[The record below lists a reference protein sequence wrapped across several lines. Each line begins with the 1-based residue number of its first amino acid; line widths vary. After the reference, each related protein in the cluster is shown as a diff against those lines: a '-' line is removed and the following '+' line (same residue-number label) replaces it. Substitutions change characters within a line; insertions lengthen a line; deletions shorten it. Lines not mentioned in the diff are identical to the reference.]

1 MTRASSSSPSSE
13 ALLWKRFAKLL
24 ALALI
29 CVAGAWIALV
39 SDRQNQSPRFESM
52 RLFPALEG
60 RLAEIAQIELTVGRG
75 VRGVDKISLSRR
87 PEGGFG
93 VDQRGGYP
101 ANPRLAEKFLRG
113 LAQLEAYEK
122 RTSDEKQYARLGLV
136 APEKLGSAL
145 RIVLRDTQGKAM
157 AALLAGKVP
166 EQVAD
171 VDGKGLIYARRDGEA
186 QAYLARGSFPLA
198 QNVGD
203 YLDPAFLAISPAD
216 IASVTLWAGTEHPV
230 LLNREKGMQD
240 FVLQN
245 IPQDRKPG
253 EPALLNSVAQAL
265 ATGGFADVA
274 PEKAFEFP
282 PAGPR
287 VELVTY
293 DGLMFSLSLAADAGF
308 LWARVEVR
316 GEGEA
321 AAARN
326 KRFSGWIYRLP
337 PALGS
342 QLVQSLDLL
351 TEPRDSAP

>member
-1 MTRASSSSPSSE
+1 MRTGSSPSSE

-24 ALALI
+24 AVALI
-29 CVAGAWIALV
+29 CVVGAWIALV

-60 RLAEIAQIELTVGRG
+60 RLAEIAHIELTVGRG
-75 VRGVDKISLSRR
+75 VRGVEKISLSRR

-113 LAQLEAYEK
+113 LAQLQAYEK

-136 APEKLGSAL
+136 APEKMGSAL
-145 RIVLRDTQGKAM
+145 RVVLRDAQGKAL

-171 VDGKGLIYARRDGEA
+171 VDGTGLIYARRDGEA

-198 QNVGD
+198 QNVAD
-203 YLDPAFLAISPAD
+203 YLDPTFLSISPAD

-230 LLNREKGMQD
+230 ILTREKGAQD

-245 IPQDRKPG
+245 VPQDRKPR
-253 EPALLNSVAQAL
+253 EAALLNNVAQAL
-265 ATGGFADVA
+265 AMGSFADVA

-282 PAGPR
+282 PAGLR

-293 DGLMFSLSLAADAGF
+293 DGLIFSLSLAADAGF
-308 LWARVEVR
+308 LWARVEVQ
-316 GEGEA
+316 GEGEPVVM
-321 AAARN
+321 RS
-326 KRFSGWIYRLP
+326 KRFRGWIYRLP

-342 QLVQSLDLL
+342 QLVQSMDLL
-351 TEPRDSAP
+351 TEPLDASH